1 MNCSSRL
8 NWVHAASALFA
19 AAMFLADP
27 IASQRL
33 LADEQL
39 TIQPPTATLN
49 SPAAQQ
55 RLIVQRAAGGQV
67 TAGITWSSA
76 DEKIARVVDQVAI
89 PAGNG
94 KTQLTATI
102 TEGGRA
108 STISIDVVVTGQDQ
122 PARWSFRN
130 HVEPVLSK
138 SGCNGGACHG
148 ARAGQAGFRLT
159 LFSYEPDADYLYLTR
174 QANGRRIVPEDPG
187 RSLLLTKPT
196 GLIAHK
202 GGVRFEPDSLEYRVL
217 AEWIAQGVQGPA
229 DDDPRIVGLDVYP
242 ARSRQ
247 QVGNSQQLV
256 VMARFSNG
264 QQEDVTR
271 WAKYTSLQSSVAAVS
286 ERGRVEVTGHGE
298 GVVKIWYL
306 NQNAIATLTVPYPDA
321 VAAESSAAT
330 DPATGNNAGSKTAV
344 SKTAVSK
351 AERFAQQ
358 PTRNFLDRAV
368 LAKLRDLNLPPSEPA
383 DDATFLRRASLDTI
397 GLLPT
402 AEETRAFLLDP
413 SADKR
418 DRLVEQLLA
427 RPEFVDYWSYKWSDL
442 LLISGE
448 RLRPAALQ
456 AYYRWVRAKVAA
468 NTPWDQ
474 LVRELVTASG
484 STHENGAANFY
495 ALHQDPED
503 MSETVAQA
511 FLGLSINCARCHNH
525 PLEKWTNDQY
535 FGMANMFS
543 RVRSKGWG
551 GDFRNGDGL
560 RVVFADTQGELIQ
573 PGKGKPQPPRP
584 LDGATVPM
592 NAALD
597 RRVPLAA
604 WLTSPENPYFTR
616 TIVNRLWAHYFK
628 VGLVEKVDDMRL
640 TNPASNEPLLA
651 EAAQYLLQHNYDL
664 KALMRVILQSAP
676 YQRSSRPLPENRDDE
691 RFYSRYY
698 PRRLSAEVLLDAV
711 SQVTS
716 VPTEFKMADNKPYA
730 KGTRALQLPD
740 ANVDS
745 YFLKTFG
752 RPERLITCDC
762 ERSDEPS
769 MTQVLHMANGST
781 LNGKL
786 QMAGNRLDQLLGANA
801 APETIIEELYLAAL
815 SRFPTAEERM
825 QLLAALRETPD
836 AERRVAYEDLYWSV
850 LSSREFLFNH

>member
-1 MNCSSRL
+1 MVTSDT
-8 NWVHAASALFA
+8 AGFASAAEPYAIL
-19 AAMFLADP
+19 P
-27 IASQRL
+27 PRL
-33 LADEQL
+33 
-39 TIQPPTATLN
+39 TLD
-49 SPAAQQ
+49 SPAARQ
-55 RLIVQRAAGGQV
+55 RLIVQRTGGSQVNAGL
-67 TAGITWSSA
+67 TWSSS
-76 DEKIARVVDQVAI
+76 DENIVRVVEQVAL
-89 PAGNG
+89 PVGNG
-94 KTQLTATI
+94 TARLTATI
-102 TEGGRA
+102 RDADGRTVQVA
-108 STISIDVVVTGQDQ
+108 VDATVSGQDQ
-122 PARWSFRN
+122 PTRWSFRN

-159 LFSYEPDADYLYLTR
+159 LFSYEPDADYVYLTR
-174 QANGRRIVPEDPG
+174 QANGRRIVPDDPG

-217 AEWIAQGVQGPA
+217 AEWIAQGTTGPA
-229 DDDPRIVGLDVYP
+229 EDDPRIVGLDVYP
-242 ARSRQ
+242 TQSRQ
-247 QVGNSQQLV
+247 RVGDAQQLV
-256 VMARFSNG
+256 VMARFSDG
-264 QQEDVTR
+264 RQEDVTA
-271 WAKYTSLQSSVAAVS
+271 WAKYNSLQSSVASVS
-286 ERGRVEVTGHGE
+286 ERGRVEITGQGE

-306 NQNAIATLTVPYPDA
+306 NQNAIATLTVPYPDGKPDEPRTGA
-321 VAAESSAAT
+321 TT
-330 DPATGNNAGSKTAV
+330 DPAAPAAAGSG
-344 SKTAVSK
+344 SPR
-351 AERFAQQ
+351 EPFAQQ
-358 PTRNFLDRAV
+358 PVRNFVDRAV
-368 LAKLRDLNLPPSEPA
+368 LAKLRDLNLPPSEPV

-402 AEETRAFLLDP
+402 ADETRAFLLDT

-418 DRLVEQLLA
+418 DRLIEQLLA
-427 RPEFVDYWSYKWSDL
+427 RPEFVDYWAYKWSDL

-456 AYYRWVRAKVAA
+456 AYYQWVRSKVAT

-484 STHENGAANFY
+484 STHEHGAANFF

-535 FGMANMFS
+535 YGMANMFS

-560 RVVFADTQGELIQ
+560 RVVFADTQGELMQ

-584 LDGATVPM
+584 LDGATVPF
-592 NAALD
+592 AATID
-597 RRVPLAA
+597 RRVPLAT
-604 WLTSPENPYFTR
+604 WLTSAENPYFTR
-616 TIVNRLWAHYFK
+616 TIVNRIWAHFFK

-651 EAAQYLLQHNYDL
+651 EAAQFLSQHQYDL

-676 YQRSSRPLPENRDDE
+676 YQRSSRALAHNRADE

-698 PRRLSAEVLLDAV
+698 PRRLAAEVLLDAV
-711 SQVTS
+711 SQVTA

-769 MTQVLHMANGST
+769 MTQVLHMANGNT

-786 QMAGNRLDQLLGANA
+786 QTPGNRLEQQLAAGA
-801 APETIIEELYLAAL
+801 APAAIIEELYLSAL
-815 SRFPTAEERM
+815 SRFPSDAERE
-825 QLLAALRETPD
+825 QLLSALQETPA
-836 AERRVAYEDLYWSV
+836 AERRVAFEDLYWSV